1 MRCSCFATAVAFE
14 VLCGNQVRDPNVY
27 AGTMG
32 RYTSGPPG
40 DCTDL
45 VLLHPVAILIQFYD
59 KLGGG

>member
-1 MRCSCFATAVAFE
+1 MQCSDFATAVALEF
-14 VLCGNQVRDPNVY
+14 VCGKQVRDPNMY

-32 RYTSGPPG
+32 RYTSGPLG

-45 VLLHPVAILIQFYD
+45 VHLHPIAILIQFYD